1 MYDLLRQMKFHL
13 ITGFE
18 KSTYSFRNDE
28 DDIVGQGV
36 LQGSSSAAPIFLLNS
51 EISLSAY
58 NKIGIGAA
66 FCHPVDGMS
75 VIDRCVQFVDD
86 TSHFLNIHGARVHNM
101 ENKDIQPTELLHIA
115 TNNSQKWADLT
126 WMSGGNL
133 NLGKCFF
140 YAFIPSINFKSNT
153 IQYAKFNLMQVS
165 ASPILQMELK
175 YRYRV

>member
-1 MYDLLRQMKFHL
+1 MKFHL
-13 ITGFE
+13 ITGFG
-18 KSTYSFRNDE
+18 KLTSSFKNDE

-58 NKIGIGAA
+58 NKIGIGAT
-66 FCHPVDGMS
+66 FCHPVDGTS
-75 VIDRCVQFVDD
+75 VMDRCVQFVDD
-86 TSHFLNIHGARVHNM
+86 TSHFLKIRGARDYNM
-101 ENKDIQPTELLHIA
+101 ENKDIQPPQLLHIA

-126 WMSGGNL
+126 CMSGGNL